1 MRKLDSSQT
10 LALAQK
16 FQEAA
21 DGIRQSKQLLE
32 NRLKAVGSG
41 WQGEARDKFDQ
52 SFEETAARYDQF
64 EKDLLE
70 TSQELRDAA
79 VKIEERKAEIARMEE
94 LERKRREERRE
105 RNREGR

>member
-10 LALAQK
+10 LALAQT

-21 DGIRQSKQLLE
+21 DEIRQSKQLLE

-52 SFEETAARYDQF
+52 SRFAHKGCIFFWIRRDQVGSA
-64 EKDLLE
+64 K
-70 TSQELRDAA
+70 S
-79 VKIEERKAEIARMEE
+79 KY
-94 LERKRREERRE
+94 
-105 RNREGR
+105 

>member
-52 SFEETAARYDQF
+52 SFEETVARYDQF
-64 EKDLLE
+64 ERTCLKQVRNCGMLL
-70 TSQELRDAA
+70 SKSRN
-79 VKIEERKAEIARMEE
+79 VKLKSPEWKSLSEKARRTERK
-94 LERKRREERRE
+94 KP
-105 RNREGR
+105 GR

>member
-1 MRKLDSSQT
+1 MDSSQT

-21 DGIRQSKQLLE
+21 DDIRQSKQLLE

-41 WQGEARDKFDQ
+41 WQGEARNKFDQ
-52 SFEETAARYDQF
+52 SFEETVARYDQF

-79 VKIEERKAEIARMEE
+79 VKIEERKADIARMEE

-105 RNREGR
+105 KTKKGDA

>member
-16 FQEAA
+16 YQEAA
-21 DGIRQSKQLLE
+21 DEIRQSKQLLE
-32 NRLKAVGSG
+32 NRLKAIGSS
-41 WQGEARDKFDQ
+41 WQGEARTQFDQ

-70 TSQELRDAA
+70 TSQELREAA
-79 VKIEERKAEIARMEE
+79 AEIEERTAEIVRMEE

-105 RNREGR
+105 GNREGR

>member
-21 DGIRQSKQLLE
+21 VEIRQSKQLFGE
-32 NRLKAVGSG
+32 SAQGSRIRR
-41 WQGEARDKFDQ
+41 QGEARNKFDQ
-52 SFEETAARYDQF
+52 SFEETTARYDQF

-79 VKIEERKAEIARMEE
+79 VKIGERKAEIARMEE

>member
-21 DGIRQSKQLLE
+21 DEIRQSKQLLV

-41 WQGEARDKFDQ
+41 WQGEARNKFDQ
-52 SFEETAARYDQF
+52 SFEETTARYDQF

-79 VKIEERKAEIARMEE
+79 SKEMTGFCFHGSKNTACVSKMCKFV
-94 LERKRREERRE
+94 
-105 RNREGR
+105 N

>member
-16 FQEAA
+16 YQEAA
-21 DGIRQSKQLLE
+21 DEMRQSKHLLE
-32 NRLKAVGSG
+32 NRLKAVGAG
-41 WQGEARDKFDQ
+41 WQGEAREKFDQ
-52 SFEETAARYDQF
+52 SFEETATRYEQF

-70 TSQELRDAA
+70 TSQELREAA